1 MAAVFKLMIV
11 LVLLIAV
18 AGGGGAYWFYS
29 ESNELLRG
37 EALRQLSELAPD
49 LKFGIERAAYD
60 LSGRACLYGLSVQLP
75 GDVEPALYVPE
86 TLLTLDQQQ
95 MTDFT
100 NVTVKRVRVVKP
112 LLRVTRHGNDR
123 WNWQGIMVRSSGGTP
138 PLPDVEIEHGTVVV
152 ELQRDGRATRKLKLN
167 DLHLTTHPTAARQVA
182 LVVST
187 RIDPA
192 GPLNATI
199 DLNLDGFPL
208 TIDATWKNF
217 PVDDGLLQLLGDVS
231 PIIEAKLQQGRRSM
245 AELMAKQVAAVSVPQ
260 SSMSERTP
268 SGHSQAMRLESRVQL
283 PPVSTPAEFGL
294 TCVCDLTAKFH
305 LDEAGVSPR
314 FQVMAKLKSGQL
326 SNALLPF
333 PLYELGGV
341 LYVDDREAIV
351 RGLHAENGSAR
362 LTSLDANVV
371 AGGTPQVELHAKGI
385 EIDEPLKAR
394 LPESARRLL
403 DSLALTG
410 MCDVDVKSR
419 VIKSQAGRDKLIWDA
434 DLKLSKGSVAHE
446 KFPYRVRDVT
456 GTVKLIDNVAQI
468 EGQGTAGGSPLTL
481 IGTVMNPGPDQD
493 ADFFIKVDRLP
504 VDAELLAATPPVV
517 SKVISELS
525 LKGQG
530 DVHFRARRPAGPGQR
545 FKLNLDI
552 KLRDSSCSFKDF
564 PYAVN
569 HLSGLVFWDGD
580 VVRFED
586 LAGEHD
592 GAVLAAAGSYQR
604 LPAPGRLNLSIHTKN
619 AAFDRALESAIP
631 ASLRQVWNEFQP
643 KGRFDCDTE
652 ISWVPGQPCEVT
664 LPNIQIKEADVQLVS
679 FPWPLHDLKCDL
691 AYAAPKLEVKS
702 FSARHDDTHIH
713 GRGTA
718 IVRSGERWRMR
729 FEELFVD
736 DLVPDATFRKAL
748 PEQLRLVSETLNPT
762 GKFSISGPVELYG
775 PQRTAD
781 SVSAAWNAKMV
792 LAGCAVNAGV
802 RVEDIHGRINL
813 QGGFDGEQTDLSGQ
827 LDLDSISV
835 FRQPSGLS
843 HQITRV
849 AGPIRLQ
856 QGQLTAGARA
866 VVLPAKGATAPS
878 LSEQI
883 VGEAIDGKLT
893 LNAVVD
899 LRTEPEYRA
908 SLTLT
913 KGRLERYAQKYLR
926 GQSDVAGIMNG
937 WLNLS
942 GRGTSAE
949 QVQGR
954 GKLLIA
960 PAALYELPLFV
971 QMFRTLRLD
980 ASDRIAFD
988 QAAVEF
994 NIGNSRFNF
1003 NRILL
1008 EGQAISL
1015 RGQGYVRFDG
1025 EMQLDFLSMM
1035 AQSRL
1040 RVPLL
1045 NEIANRLSRGWVG
1058 VKVTGNVGTPQTQT
1072 IPFPEFD
1079 DSMKQFLATFGATDP
1094 PPLPRK
1100 RSSSNIERPAVR

>member
-1 MAAVFKLMIV
+1 MAAIFKLMIV
-11 LVLLIAV
+11 LVLLITVAV
-18 AGGGGAYWFYS
+18 GGGAYWFYS
-29 ESNELLRG
+29 QSNELLRG

-100 NVTVKRVRVVKP
+100 NVTVQRVRVVKP
-112 LLRVTRHGNDR
+112 LVRVTRHANDR
-123 WNWQGIMVRSSGGTP
+123 WNWQGILVRSGGGSQ

-167 DLHLTTHPTAARQVA
+167 DLNLTTQPTAARQVA

-192 GPLNATI
+192 GPLNATV

-208 TIDATWKNF
+208 TVDATWKNF

-231 PIIEAKLQQGRRSM
+231 PLVEEKLQQARRSM
-245 AELMAKQVAAVSVPQ
+245 AELAAKQVAAVSVPQ
-260 SSMSERTP
+260 PPLSGPTA
-268 SGHSQAMRLESRVQL
+268 SGHSSAMRLESRVQL

-305 LDEAGVSPR
+305 LDEVGVPPR
-314 FQVMAKLKSGQL
+314 FQVMATLKSGQL

-341 LYVDDREAIV
+341 LYIDDREAIV
-351 RGLHAENGSAR
+351 RGLHAENGSVR
-362 LTSLDANVV
+362 LTFDANAV
-371 AGGTPQVELHAKGI
+371 AGGTPQVELHAKGL

-394 LPESARRLL
+394 LPEAARNLVN
-403 DSLALTG
+403 SIGLTG
-410 MCDVDVKSR
+410 VCDVDVKSR
-419 VIKSQAGRDKLIWDA
+419 LEETKVNWDV
-434 DLKLSKGSVAHE
+434 DLRLSKGTVAHE

-456 GTVKLIDNVAQI
+456 GTVALRNNVAQI
-468 EGQGTAGGSPLTL
+468 EGQGTAGGMPLTMS
-481 IGTVMNPGPDQD
+481 GTVKNPGPDQD
-493 ADFFIKVDRLP
+493 ADIFIGIERVP
-504 VDAELLAATPPVV
+504 IDAELLAAAPPVV
-517 SKVISELS
+517 SRVFSEMN

-530 DVHFRARRPAGPGQR
+530 DVRFRARRPAGPGQR
-545 FKLNLDI
+545 FQLNLAV
-552 KLRDSSCSFKDF
+552 KLLDSSASFKGF

-569 HLSGLVFWDGD
+569 CLSGLVFWDGD
-580 VVRFED
+580 TVQFEG
-586 LAGEHD
+586 LKGEHD
-592 GAVLAAAGSYQR
+592 GAVLTAVGRYQR
-604 LPAPGRLNLSIHTKN
+604 LPAPGRLDLSIRTEN

-631 ASLRQVWNEFQP
+631 TSLRQVWSEFQP
-643 KGRFDCDTE
+643 QGRFDCDTK
-652 ISWVPGQPCEVT
+652 ISWVPGQPCEVE
-664 LPNIQIKEADVQLVS
+664 LPNIQVKEAEIQLVS
-679 FPWPLHDLKCDL
+679 FPWPIHDLKCDL
-691 AYAAPKLEVKS
+691 TYLAPKLEVKS

-713 GRGTA
+713 GRGIAT
-718 IVRSGERWRMR
+718 VQPGDQWHMR
-729 FEELFVD
+729 FEELFID
-736 DLVPDATFRKAL
+736 DLVPNATFRKAL
-748 PEQLRLVSETLNPT
+748 PEQLRLVCETLNPT
-762 GKFSISGPVELYG
+762 GKFSISGPVDLYG
-775 PQRTAD
+775 PQLMAD
-781 SVSAAWNAKMV
+781 HMSAAWNAKMV

-813 QGGFDGEQTDLSGQ
+813 QGRFEGQQTELSGQ

-835 FRQPSGLS
+835 FRQPSGLA
-843 HQITRV
+843 HQVTRV
-849 AGPIRLQ
+849 AGPIRLLD
-856 QGQLTAGARA
+856 GQLTAGSRA
-866 VVLPAKGATAPS
+866 VVLPAKGTTSPT

-899 LRTEPEYRA
+899 LRTEPDYRA

-988 QAAVEF
+988 QAAVDF

-1003 NRILL
+1003 NRIVL

-1040 RVPLL
+1040 RVPFL

-1058 VKVTGNVGTPQTQT
+1058 VKVTGTVGTPQTQT

-1079 DSMKQFLATFGATDP
+1079 DSMKQFLATFGAIDP
-1094 PPLPRK
+1094 IPPPRK
-1100 RSSSNIERPAVR
+1100 RTSTNIERPATR